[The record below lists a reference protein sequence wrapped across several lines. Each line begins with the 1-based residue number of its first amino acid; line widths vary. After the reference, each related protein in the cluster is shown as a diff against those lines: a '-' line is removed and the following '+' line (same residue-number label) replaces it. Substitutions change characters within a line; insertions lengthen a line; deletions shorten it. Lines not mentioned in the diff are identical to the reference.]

1 MKLTRVL
8 KTLNSFNNLGL
19 STSLKGINRLAF
31 THNERLAA
39 LKFSMYCQEE
49 GLKVHFDGIG
59 NVIARREGR
68 YPDLPPVL
76 IGSHIDTVPEGGR
89 YDGLLG
95 VVGALEFVRY
105 LNDQQIETDHP
116 IEIVAFTCEESARF
130 NVATLGNRYYCGNL
144 SKEDME
150 NLSDQDGKTLYEV
163 IQETVTTKAADLSS
177 IPQPKAYIELH
188 IEQGPVLEKT
198 ATDIGIVTHIAAPQ
212 RFKLTLQGVTSHSGA
227 TPMMMRQDALTC
239 ASEIITHIEAIGQRY
254 QESGLVATVGHIDI
268 RPNTMNAI
276 PGEATLFIDLRS
288 IDTTAR
294 DEVATAIEKAIVTTT
309 RKRDIT
315 YTLTTLTKE
324 TPTNLSQP
332 IGQIIE
338 SICQTNEISYQYL
351 FSGAGHDAMQLAK
364 CCPTSMIFIPCEKG
378 ISHSPDESVT
388 DDQIR
393 IGVDVLIQTALQL
406 SYKTTQLSS

>member
-1 MKLTRVL
+1 
-8 KTLNSFNNLGL
+8 
-19 STSLKGINRLAF
+19 
-31 THNERLAA
+31 
-39 LKFSMYCQEE
+39 
-49 GLKVHFDGIG
+49 
-59 NVIARREGR
+59 
-68 YPDLPPVL
+68 
-76 IGSHIDTVPEGGR
+76 
-89 YDGLLG
+89 
-95 VVGALEFVRY
+95 
-105 LNDQQIETDHP
+105 
-116 IEIVAFTCEESARF
+116 
-130 NVATLGNRYYCGNL
+130 
-144 SKEDME
+144 
-150 NLSDQDGKTLYEV
+150 
-163 IQETVTTKAADLSS
+163 
-177 IPQPKAYIELH
+177 
-188 IEQGPVLEKT
+188 
-198 ATDIGIVTHIAAPQ
+198 
-212 RFKLTLQGVTSHSGA
+212 
-227 TPMMMRQDALTC
+227 MMMRQDALTC